1 MNVPAFKIASA
12 DITNIPLIKHIAEK
26 KGFDDSLMLDSNGY
40 VAESTGANIFFVKNN
55 KLYTPIADC
64 FLNGITRQ
72 TVIKLAKKNNI
83 KIIEKRILP
92 RELLKADEIFLTGTV
107 SVKNLASTAST
118 ARLVDINDG
127 TVYQTFNLPTQGY
140 SVTIDY
146 ADTFPVKC
154 SVAGHVEQRID
165 FKLL

>member
-1 MNVPAFKIASA
+1 MASSSYKFQA
-12 DITNIPLIKHIAEK
+12 VVVGQPILTTVTEQVSTNSGNNSTYTDGINIDALIGTK
-26 KGFDDSLMLDSNGY
+26 
-40 VAESTGANIFFVKNN
+40 
-55 KLYTPIADC
+55 
-64 FLNGITRQ
+64 
-72 TVIKLAKKNNI
+72 
-83 KIIEKRILP
+83 
-92 RELLKADEIFLTGTV
+92 IFLTGTV
-107 SVKNLASTAST
+107 SVKNLASTASY